1 MKPVEL
7 PAAEPGGELAALVAE
22 RNELVRLRAR
32 NKIGI
37 VVQTAMMAA
46 FISLLS
52 WSFVA
57 GSIGLW
63 PFVLLTAVV
72 CGACLVYVQG
82 LRLYGLS
89 TRGNRRGEFGWRHHP
104 HEGGTSYDTTPAR
117 LKQRLAAC
125 EARIEQLSRKGN
137 KVTRSPGTQ

>member
-7 PAAEPGGELAALVAE
+7 PAAEPGVELAALVAE

-37 VVQTAMMAA
+37 VVQTVMMAA

-72 CGACLVYVQG
+72 CGAGLGQRFLGSNHIRRPRRACRTMCGLQG
-82 LRLYGLS
+82 G
-89 TRGNRRGEFGWRHHP
+89 
-104 HEGGTSYDTTPAR
+104 D
-117 LKQRLAAC
+117 
-125 EARIEQLSRKGN
+125 
-137 KVTRSPGTQ
+137 

>member
-1 MKPVEL
+1 MMKPVEI
-7 PAAEPGGELAALVAE
+7 PAAEPAGELSALVAE
-22 RNELVRLRAR
+22 RDELVRLRTL

-52 WSFVA
+52 WGFVV

-72 CGACLVYVQG
+72 CWYSVSYIRGI
-82 LRLYGLS
+82 RLYGLS
-89 TRGNRRGEFGWRHHP
+89 TRDNRRGEFSWRHHP
-104 HEGGTSYDTTPAR
+104 HKGRTLYDTTPAR

-125 EARIEQLSRKGN
+125 EARIQQLSLEAAR
-137 KVTRSPGTQ
+137 